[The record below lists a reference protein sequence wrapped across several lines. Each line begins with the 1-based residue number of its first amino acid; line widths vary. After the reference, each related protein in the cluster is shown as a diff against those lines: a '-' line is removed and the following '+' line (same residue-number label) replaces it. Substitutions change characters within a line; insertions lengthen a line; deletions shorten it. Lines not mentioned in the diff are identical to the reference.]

1 MNRNHGMR
9 WLMDN
14 VAEFHVAMGA
24 TDNLATAPVVNPSP
38 ELVRLRAKLITEE
51 FMETLAAMLKTNGD
65 RADLRMDIAG
75 AMAMLDE
82 TDVDFDI
89 EAVADGIADSIY
101 VLVGAA
107 LAFGIPL
114 DRVWSEVQR
123 ANMAK
128 LGGTRREDGKIL
140 KPEGWQP
147 PRIHEAIFGE
157 AQ

>member
-1 MNRNHGMR
+1 M
-9 WLMDN
+9 
-14 VAEFHVAMGA
+14 
-24 TDNLATAPVVNPSP
+24 
-38 ELVRLRAKLITEE
+38 
-51 FMETLAAMLKTNGD
+51 
-65 RADLRMDIAG
+65 
-75 AMAMLDE
+75 
-82 TDVDFDI
+82 
-89 EAVADGIADSIY
+89 IY

-128 LGGTRREDGKIL
+128 LGGARRADGKIL